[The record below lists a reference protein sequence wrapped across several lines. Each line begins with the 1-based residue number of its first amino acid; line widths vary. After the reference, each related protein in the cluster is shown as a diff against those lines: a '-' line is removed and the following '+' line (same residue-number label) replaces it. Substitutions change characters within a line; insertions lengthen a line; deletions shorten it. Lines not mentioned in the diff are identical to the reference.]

1 MSIRMSSLC
10 RNHERNHQR
19 CLDEEPN
26 PPFVLVR
33 RHNHGGIDPA
43 RRCARYP
50 RDPVFA
56 VHVQDLLGRNNL
68 LGLRTAVRLRTA
80 GHVGRWARAGELPQG
95 QHPLLRQRQPVDDD
109 TEFGVSGAAVVVRHG
124 LPLGG
129 PDDAGQRDMDIACRR
144 DAVSGPL
151 FLGDCNQRRQGLPV
165 GTTYWIRIKSNSV
178 DFSANHYEVA
188 TSTTVGTTLKSSDGS
203 SWSAASVG
211 LYFRMVGSD
220 TRQKW
225 HLFEYGGA
233 LFGAT
238 QPYSGAAGQLFI
250 NGDNGAADSN
260 SGDKTLLNDATKSW
274 TTNEWANAVALIVA
288 GPGKGEFRKIS
299 SNTATALTVSP
310 AWDTTHTT
318 ASDYV
323 IIGSSKWTERATT
336 GLTGPVTDVAVAQG
350 VMYLAQGNAINI
362 RRHREYNS
370 SGTWTISDYAD
381 DGTNKADFLET
392 FYDPVAG
399 PVMWTA
405 SNSDGSGNVSIA
417 RANAQTWGTSL
428 TLGTAIQIGTRD
440 SKITGLAIYNDML
453 WVGKEESLWYVQ
465 NDVPNRLD
473 LGLQAIRSPDNC
485 KAIGAQNLF
494 LYFNWAH
501 SLERLY
507 GGTTD
512 DIGPWRDAGLP
523 SSRQGVISALLPA
536 IAWLFVG
543 IDAGDTGRSSVL
555 VYSGGWHEIFRAWET
570 ARRIDNLY
578 WQSVLGTVNRMWV
591 SVGGD
596 LVWLPFPRVS
606 LNPLRD
612 GDMTFQHE
620 GHIVSPWMDMGFP
633 ELDGFAKSEGVRAD
647 NLSIAERLTVQ
658 TC

>member
-1 MSIRMSSLC
+1 
-10 RNHERNHQR
+10 
-19 CLDEEPN
+19 
-26 PPFVLVR
+26 
-33 RHNHGGIDPA
+33 
-43 RRCARYP
+43 
-50 RDPVFA
+50 
-56 VHVQDLLGRNNL
+56 
-68 LGLRTAVRLRTA
+68 
-80 GHVGRWARAGELPQG
+80 
-95 QHPLLRQRQPVDDD
+95 
-109 TEFGVSGAAVVVRHG
+109 
-124 LPLGG
+124 
-129 PDDAGQRDMDIACRR
+129 
-144 DAVSGPL
+144 
-151 FLGDCNQRRQGLPV
+151 
-165 GTTYWIRIKSNSV
+165 
-178 DFSANHYEVA
+178 
-188 TSTTVGTTLKSSDGS
+188 
-203 SWSAASVG
+203 
-211 LYFRMVGSD
+211 
-220 TRQKW
+220 
-225 HLFEYGGA
+225 
-233 LFGAT
+233 
-238 QPYSGAAGQLFI
+238 
-250 NGDNGAADSN
+250 
-260 SGDKTLLNDATKSW
+260 
-274 TTNEWANAVALIVA
+274 
-288 GPGKGEFRKIS
+288 
-299 SNTATALTVSP
+299 
-310 AWDTTHTT
+310 
-318 ASDYV
+318 
-323 IIGSSKWTERATT
+323 
-336 GLTGPVTDVAVAQG
+336 
-350 VMYLAQGNAINI
+350 MYLAQGNAINI

-658 TC
+658 YQTNSDLDSTAWTTAANFVADPGADANIKSGGLAFKRYRRRIIFYTGDNTQSPQLLATVLKAIKRGPVKYQWIVRVRVRDAARTITGAPDHDADTLLAQLKTWAGAVTPLTMRAVSALSAMDNKLVFIEPPTLVRQFINTVLGFFGGKAEFVIREA

>member
-1 MSIRMSSLC
+1 MSVTINVASTKNPTHHLSLSDGTTTVGLILPDGAQGIREIPYSPSTFKTSSGGTTYS
-10 RNHERNHQR
+10 
-19 CLDEEPN
+19 DFEPPYAFEQQDTWEGGRGLEN
-26 PPFVLVR
+26 FRKDNTRFYDSAGAPGTVLQTASVSLT
-33 RHNHGGIDPA
+33 IDPLS
-43 RRCARYP
+43 
-50 RDPVFA
+50 VF
-56 VHVQDLLGRNNL
+56 
-68 LGLRTAVRLRTA
+68 
-80 GHVGRWARAGELPQG
+80 
-95 QHPLLRQRQPVDDD
+95 QPFDW
-109 TEFGVSGAAVVVRHG
+109 SGTQALIG
-124 LPLGG
+124 
-129 PDDAGQRDMDIACRR
+129 
-144 DAVSGPL
+144 
-151 FLGDCNQRRQGLPV
+151 

-405 SNSDGSGNVSIA
+405 SNSDGSS
-417 RANAQTWGTSL
+417 
-428 TLGTAIQIGTRD
+428 
-440 SKITGLAIYNDML
+440 
-453 WVGKEESLWYVQ
+453 
-465 NDVPNRLD
+465 
-473 LGLQAIRSPDNC
+473 
-485 KAIGAQNLF
+485 
-494 LYFNWAH
+494 
-501 SLERLY
+501 
-507 GGTTD
+507 
-512 DIGPWRDAGLP
+512 
-523 SSRQGVISALLPA
+523 
-536 IAWLFVG
+536 
-543 IDAGDTGRSSVL
+543 
-555 VYSGGWHEIFRAWET
+555 
-570 ARRIDNLY
+570 
-578 WQSVLGTVNRMWV
+578 
-591 SVGGD
+591 
-596 LVWLPFPRVS
+596 
-606 LNPLRD
+606 
-612 GDMTFQHE
+612 
-620 GHIVSPWMDMGFP
+620 
-633 ELDGFAKSEGVRAD
+633 
-647 NLSIAERLTVQ
+647 
-658 TC
+658 